1 MAFHQV
7 IPYFISYMF
16 RRLIMHLLWII
27 YVCNRLIVEE
37 ANLQETIFAI
47 LLVGFLLGY
56 FVSWIFYVISII
68 IIPEKEIY

>member
-1 MAFHQV
+1 
-7 IPYFISYMF
+7 
-16 RRLIMHLLWII
+16 MHLLWII